1 MLMETPTR
9 TALVPVAHGSEEIE
23 AVCIIDVLRRAGAA
37 VTVASVE
44 AELTVTCSR
53 GVRLLAD
60 VPIAACSGQVFDLI
74 ALPGGMP
81 GAERLRDCAP
91 LIELLRAQR
100 AAGRLYGAI
109 CAAPAVALAPHG
121 LLGRR
126 ATAHPNFMDRLA
138 PAQAL
143 GQRVVVD
150 GGIVTSRGPATAIEF
165 ALTLVELLFGADK
178 RHAVAAPLVID

>member
-1 MLMETPTR
+1 METPTR
-9 TALVPVAHGSEEIE
+9 TALVPIADGSEEIE
-23 AVCIIDVLRRAGAA
+23 AVCLIDVLRRAGAV

-44 AELTVTCSR
+44 SELAVTCSR
-53 GVRLLAD
+53 GVRITAD
-60 VPIAACSGQVFDLI
+60 ELIGACTGQRFDLI

-91 LIELLRAQR
+91 LIALLRTQR
-100 AAGRLYGAI
+100 AARRLYGAI
-109 CAAPAVALAPHG
+109 CAAPAVTLAPHG
-121 LLGRR
+121 LLGTR

-150 GGIVTSRGPATAIEF
+150 DGIVTSRGPGTALEF